1 MRRINGKLTKEYQ
14 AWKNMKARCYSTCN
28 KTHGKYYENNIQVC
42 DRWKNSFE
50 NFLQDMGKAP
60 NNHSLDRIDN
70 LGNYE
75 PNNCKW
81 STVKEQSCNRSD
93 FNLKYTYNG
102 ETKIL
107 SEWAELYNLDYNNLH
122 KRIFKSNMSF
132 EEAIVYNNLKLIF
145 YKGEFKT
152 AQEWSSLLN
161 IPLSIIYD
169 RKSRGWASERMF
181 EQPIGTKKNVIK
193 DIV

>member
-1 MRRINGKLTKEYQ
+1 MRRIDGKLTKEYR
-14 AWKNMKARCYSTCN
+14 AWKNMKARCYSNCN
-28 KTHGKYYENNIQVC
+28 KTHGKYHENKIQVC

-50 NFLQDMGKAP
+50 DFVQDMGVAP
-60 NNHSLDRIDN
+60 ENHSLDRIDN

-75 PNNCKW
+75 PNNCRW
-81 STVKEQSCNRSD
+81 ATVKEQTANRSD

-122 KRIFKSNMSF
+122 KRIFRSNMSF
-132 EEAIVYNNLKLIF
+132 EEAIVYNNLKLIL
-145 YKGEFKT
+145 YKKEFKT
-152 AQEWSSLLN
+152 AQEWSKLLN

-169 RKSRGWASERMF
+169 RKSRGWSSERMF
-181 EQPIGTKKNVIK
+181 EQPIGTKKKLIK

>member
-1 MRRINGKLTKEYQ
+1 MRKINGKLTKEYR
-14 AWKNMKARCYSTCN
+14 AWKAMKARCYSNCYKDKN
-28 KTHGKYYENNIQVC
+28 YQLNNIQVC

-50 NFLQDMGKAP
+50 NFLQDMGVSP
-60 NNHSLDRIDN
+60 ENHSLDRIDN

-81 STVKEQSCNRSD
+81 ATAKEQTSNRSD

-122 KRIFKSNMSF
+122 KRIFRSNMCF
-132 EEAIVYNNLKLIF
+132 EEAIVYDNLKLIF
-145 YKGEFKT
+145 YKEEFKT
-152 AQEWSSLLN
+152 AQEWSKLLN

-169 RKSRGWASERMF
+169 RKSKGWTSERMF
-181 EQPIGTKKNVIK
+181 EQPIGAKKNVIK